1 MDLEKTFLKAF
12 LKNFEEESF
21 IVNLWDGEKVIVG
34 EGEPQFTIN
43 IKNPF
48 NVLICVFLFAT
59 TSNAHQPIEH
69 VFCTQSGFPQS

>member
-34 EGEPQFTIN
+34 EGEP
-43 IKNPF
+43 
-48 NVLICVFLFAT
+48 
-59 TSNAHQPIEH
+59 
-69 VFCTQSGFPQS
+69 